1 MHLGFPGLYLHT
13 MNPYL
18 GFLICAAVIFFS
30 GRKLS
35 FYGDRIATLTGMGG
49 AWIGL
54 ILMASVT
61 SLPELM
67 VVGSSTALVQNAD
80 LAVGDVLG
88 ACALNLGILALM
100 DVFVRDRKPLL
111 SHASTSHIVSASLGL
126 VMVCLV
132 GLGLY
137 LPVGWSVP
145 PGLGLISILLL
156 VVYIVAIR
164 VIYSYSKSHPEG
176 EEDEKQSSAGLA
188 LKPTAI
194 RYAIFACFII
204 IAALFLPTFA
214 DEIAV
219 ETGLG
224 HSFVGTL
231 LLAFSTCLPEI
242 AVSIAAVRM
251 GSINMAVG
259 NLFGSNIF
267 NLAILFLGDLVYSG
281 GILLSDASEFHIVSV
296 FGVIIMTAI
305 AILGLMVRPQAKRLF
320 LAADALVIFGVYV
333 LNMVLL
339 YQLTH

>member
-1 MHLGFPGLYLHT
+1 

-35 FYGDRIATLTGMGG
+35 YYGDRIATLTGLGG
-49 AWIGL
+49 AWVGL

-67 VVGSSTALVQNAD
+67 VVGSATGLVQNAD

-100 DVFVRDRKPLL
+100 DAFVRDRKPLFGR
-111 SHASTSHIVSASLGL
+111 ASSAHIVSASLGL

-137 LPVGWSVP
+137 LPIDLSIP
-145 PGLGLISILLL
+145 PGLGLISVVLLI
-156 VVYIVAIR
+156 VYILAIR
-164 VIYSYSKSHPEG
+164 VIYSYNKSHPEEAEPG
-176 EEDEKQSSAGLA
+176 DEAAEGPA
-188 LKPTAI
+188 LKPTI
-194 RYAIFACFII
+194 FRYALFAAFII
-204 IAALFLPTFA
+204 VAALFLPTFA
-214 DEIAV
+214 DEIAI

-224 HSFVGTL
+224 HSFIGTL

-242 AVSIAAVRM
+242 AVSISAVRM
-251 GSINMAVG
+251 GSINLAVG

-267 NLAILFLGDLVYSG
+267 NLAILFLGDLVYTG

-296 FGVIIMTAI
+296 FGVIIMTAV
-305 AILGLMVRPQAKRLF
+305 AILGLMVRPQAKRMF
-320 LAADALVIFGVYV
+320 LAADALIIFGVYV
-333 LNMVLL
+333 LNMIVL
-339 YQLTH
+339 YRLTH